1 MSVHMEF
8 EFDTELAG
16 APLDDLRHKLSDLTN
31 LHDEVGMYLVSS
43 TQQRFEDGQAPNG
56 SYWLPSGRS
65 KEDGG
70 QPLTDQGHLRDS
82 ISYEADEDGAEVGT
96 DMIYAAVHQFGALI
110 MPKDPGGYLVFR
122 AGDGF
127 VKVKSVTIEARPY
140 LGINSEDERVIRE
153 IAEEY
158 MAEPLRGNA

>member
-1 MSVHMEF
+1 MEF

-16 APLDDLRHKLSDLTN
+16 APLDDLRRKLSDLTD

-70 QPLTDQGHLRDS
+70 QPLTDRGHLRDS
-82 ISYEADEDGAEVGT
+82 ITYDADEDGVDWGST
-96 DMIYAAVHQFGALI
+96 MVYAAVHQFGALI
-110 MPKDPGGYLVFR
+110 MPKEPGGYLVFR

-127 VKVKSVTIEARPY
+127 VKVKSVVIEARPY
-140 LGINSEDERVIRE
+140 LGLNSEDERVIRE

>member
-1 MSVHMEF
+1 MEF

-16 APLDDLRHKLSDLTN
+16 APLDDLRRKLSDLTD

-70 QPLTDQGHLRDS
+70 QPLTDRGHLRDS
-82 ISYEADEDGAEVGT
+82 ITYESGRAGAEVGSN
-96 DMIYAAVHQFGALI
+96 MIYAAVHQFGALI
-110 MPKDPGGYLVFR
+110 MPKEPGGYLVFR

-127 VKVKSVTIEARPY
+127 VKVKSVVIEARPY
-140 LGINSEDERVIRE
+140 LGLNSEDERVIRE

>member
-1 MSVHMEF
+1 MEF

-16 APLDDLRHKLSDLTN
+16 APLDDLRRKLSDLTD

-56 SYWLPSGRS
+56 AYWLPSERS
-65 KEDGG
+65 SKDGG
-70 QPLTDQGHLRDS
+70 QPLSDRRHLYDS
-82 ISYEADEDGAEVGT
+82 ITYNADRDGVEHGSQ
-96 DMIYAAVHQFGALI
+96 MIYAAVHQFGALI

-127 VKVKSVTIEARPY
+127 VKVKSVTIPARPY
-140 LGINSEDERVIRE
+140 LGINGEDERIIID

-158 MAEPLRGNA
+158 MAEPLRRNA